1 MRTDRPDWQ
10 SVMLYVSQIYKYF
23 ETWATAEERRTC
35 LTMNLWSGLQ
45 HTVSCTQETH
55 FEFCADLSSDKI
67 LGLSKLRALMSRD
80 YRLSSQRLTEILYL
94 CACLLPQWSKKKT
107 ELCHVSQKL
116 LLKMCQN
123 VPPKQVLPD
132 YLCMTSQIDKN
143 MQFITF
149 GELFRIRFSLQ
160 NGKLNILSKWEKLSC
175 HQWSEME
182 LSFID
187 IFLWK

>member
-94 CACLLPQWSKKKT
+94 CACLLPQWSKKKNGIMSCFSEIT
-107 ELCHVSQKL
+107 SK
-116 LLKMCQN
+116 N
-123 VPPKQVLPD
+123 VPKFPTK
-132 YLCMTSQIDKN
+132 TSSTWLSVHDQPNRQKHAVHH
-143 MQFITF
+143 FWGTF
-149 GELFRIRFSLQ
+149 
-160 NGKLNILSKWEKLSC
+160 
-175 HQWSEME
+175 
-182 LSFID
+182 
-187 IFLWK
+187 